1 MKCFKFSRII
11 AITSALTLTVVL
23 FAGCNG
29 NNSNPSAT
37 NNPNSSGLS
46 GKITINGSTSMEKL
60 VTAFKKAYETK
71 NSGVTIEAQTTDS
84 STGITAAIKKTAM
97 IGTSSRGLKDTEK
110 SQGIIATTVAYDG
123 IVVIVNKENAVKDLT
138 KEQIAKIYRGEIKNW
153 KEVGGKDANIVVVS
167 RESGSGTKDAFQE
180 IIDNKA
186 MAVVGTAVV
195 QGSTGAVL
203 NTIKGNI
210 NAIGY
215 SSLGELTTD
224 VIALKVNGIEATPA
238 TVKDNS
244 YLIKRPFLMV
254 VKEEDAL
261 TKEFINWV
269 VSPEGQQIVTDT
281 KFIKID

>member
-1 MKCFKFSRII
+1 
-11 AITSALTLTVVL
+11 
-23 FAGCNG
+23 
-29 NNSNPSAT
+29 
-37 NNPNSSGLS
+37 
-46 GKITINGSTSMEKL
+46 
-60 VTAFKKAYETK
+60 
-71 NSGVTIEAQTTDS
+71 
-84 STGITAAIKKTAM
+84 M
-97 IGTSSRGLKDTEK
+97 IGTSSRDLKDTEK
-110 SQGIIATTVAYDG
+110 SQSIIATTVAYDG
-123 IVVIVNKENAVKDLT
+123 ITVIVNKENTVKDLT

-153 KEVGGKDANIVVVS
+153 KEVGGNDANIVVVS

-238 TVKDNS
+238 TVKDNT

>member
-97 IGTSSRGLKDTEK
+97 IGTSSRGLKDSEK

-224 VIALKVNGIEATPA
+224 VIALKVNGIEATSA

>member
-11 AITSALTLTVVL
+11 AITSALALTVVL

-60 VTAFKKAYETK
+60 VTAFKKAYQAK
-71 NSGVTIEAQTTDS
+71 YSGVTIEAQTTDS

-97 IGTSSRGLKDTEK
+97 IVTSSRDLKDTEK

-123 IVVIVNKENAVKDLT
+123 IAVIVNKENTVKDLT

-254 VKEEDAL
+254 VKEENAL

>member
-11 AITSALTLTVVL
+11 AMTSALALTVVL

-71 NSGVTIEAQTTDS
+71 NSGVAIEAQTTDS

>member
-71 NSGVTIEAQTTDS
+71 NLGVTIEAQTTDS
-84 STGITAAIKKTAM
+84 STGITATIKKTAM

>member
-71 NSGVTIEAQTTDS
+71 NLGVTIEAQTTDS

-97 IGTSSRGLKDTEK
+97 IGTSSRGLKDSEK

-224 VIALKVNGIEATPA
+224 VIALKVNGIEATSA

>member
-71 NSGVTIEAQTTDS
+71 NLGVTIEAQTTDS

-224 VIALKVNGIEATPA
+224 VIALKVNGIEATSA

>member
-11 AITSALTLTVVL
+11 AITSALALTVVL

-261 TKEFINWV
+261 TKEFIKWV

>member
-11 AITSALTLTVVL
+11 AITSALALTVVL

-71 NSGVTIEAQTTDS
+71 NLGVTIEAQTTDS
-84 STGITAAIKKTAM
+84 STGITATIKKTAM

>member
-60 VTAFKKAYETK
+60 VTAFKKVYETK
-71 NSGVTIEAQTTDS
+71 NLGVTIEAQTTDS

-97 IGTSSRGLKDTEK
+97 IGTSSRGLKDSEK

-224 VIALKVNGIEATPA
+224 VIALKVNGIEATSA

>member
-71 NSGVTIEAQTTDS
+71 NLGVTIEAQTTDS